1 MTMSMIFNDAEF
13 FPINSA
19 ARDRIDELETAL
31 TQAVMELREAS
42 NICTSCDMPGTANIF
57 AKAAARKAELLE
69 SGHV

>member
-19 ARDRIDELETAL
+19 ARERIDELETAL

-42 NICTSCDMPGTANIF
+42 NVCTSCDMPGTADIF
-57 AKAAARKAELLE
+57 AKAANRKQALL
-69 SGHV
+69 GADYV